1 MYACNA
7 GVIVC
12 NQLFNRVISLLKIIT
27 LIGINTAY
35 VPMQPVPN
43 FIKYLRHIHKAQA
56 FTSDK
61 QQTFKSIKISVS

>member
-12 NQLFNRVISLLKIIT
+12 NQLFNRVISLLKNIT

-35 VPMQPVPN
+35 VPNQPVPN
-43 FIKYLRHIHKAQA
+43 FIKYIL
-56 FTSDK
+56 TSY
-61 QQTFKSIKISVS
+61 S